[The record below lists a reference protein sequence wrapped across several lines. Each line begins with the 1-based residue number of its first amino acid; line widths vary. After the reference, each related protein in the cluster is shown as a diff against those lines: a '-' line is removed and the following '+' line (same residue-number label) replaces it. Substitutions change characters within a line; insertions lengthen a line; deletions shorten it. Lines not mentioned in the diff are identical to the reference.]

1 MARYNRKRRRG
12 TSYRKRQRA
21 KYAVRL
27 PLKKRVKYTLDQP
40 GICLFRGGFHLS
52 AGRGVQDTSPLGSV
66 FGKDNINTADFV
78 DYCAKDMMDKVYGAT
93 NVVPTTKIWIGDVKR
108 TWQFTNSSVSQCMYQ
123 IYRLR
128 ARRDINVPMA
138 TALQDSS
145 WQRAEDLPAE
155 ENILG
160 TTIGGTPYDNPIL
173 TNQYKIKPVQRGVLP
188 PGGTG
193 QFQAKRNIRDFYSNL
208 NSSTYD
214 AITSRLDAGHYSD
227 YYIIAFHGQPCSG
240 VDHPDAVDV
249 DVVTYAAVHLDVA
262 SYARLTYAKVLSDG
276 IQTTARMEEVNP
288 FAASVSATLY
298 TPGNIAATTAGGVPD
313 EVLA

>member
-12 TSYRKRQRA
+12 ASYRKRNRA

-40 GICLFRGGFHLS
+40 GVCLFRGGFHLE
-52 AGRGVQDTSPLGSV
+52 AARGVQQTSPLGSV
-66 FGKDNINTADFV
+66 FCKDLINTADFT
-78 DYCAKDMMDKVYGAT
+78 DYCAKDMMDKVYGAI

-108 TWQFTNSSVSQCMYQ
+108 VWQFTNSSVSQVMYQ

-138 TALQDSS
+138 TALADPS

-155 ENILG
+155 QNILG
-160 TTIGGTPYDNPIL
+160 TTIGGTPYDNPVL

-193 QFQAKRNIRDFYSNL
+193 QFQAKRNIRAFYSNL
-208 NSSTYD
+208 EISTYD
-214 AITSRLDAGHYSD
+214 GVTARLAPGDYSD
-227 YYIIAFHGQPCSG
+227 YYIIVFHGQPCSG
-240 VDHPDAVDV
+240 VSNGPPVV
-249 DVVTYAAVHLDVA
+249 DVVTYAQAHLDVA

-288 FAASVSATLY
+288 FAADTATLY
-298 TPGNIAATTAGGVPD
+298 TPGNIAATTAAGVPD
-313 EVLA
+313 DVLA